1 MRNKQT
7 HFEQVPIEVVEAV
20 LQQAAALARMQ
31 EKLLS
36 AVPGLER
43 PAVAGPLKR
52 EGSSTSEGRPWG
64 KWFGSDPCTARV
76 GCALNAHGHSTLRGR
91 RVVPLWTR
99 WRRTSN
105 ASAPRSLRLTFA
117 PSTQEPRARTQ
128 ESLKINAD
136 FPANLLM
143 IEHKA

>member
-52 EGSSTSEGRPWG
+52 EGSSTSEGRP
-64 KWFGSDPCTARV
+64 
-76 GCALNAHGHSTLRGR
+76 
-91 RVVPLWTR
+91 
-99 WRRTSN
+99 
-105 ASAPRSLRLTFA
+105 
-117 PSTQEPRARTQ
+117 
-128 ESLKINAD
+128 
-136 FPANLLM
+136 
-143 IEHKA
+143 